1 MGIFDFSKVNQF
13 KKEIEEL
20 KQENTKSKKQLED
33 LGAYDY
39 FQIKEMIASLHSE
52 YEKKKA
58 DEELFLQNQLSELK
72 KDISDSTFK
81 LSELS
86 NKISALHEE
95 ETKLAKNNKTQ
106 INKLNRSKELVKAI
120 NYALENYLNY
130 EPSQSSLRLPDDD
143 LKLLDELSPSII
155 LKLHCMDVRD
165 LKKAFRENDRQ
176 ITSVLEKYSSRY
188 TTKANQAIYKLMVIA
203 LRAELQNILYNL
215 NPHASLTWHHHK

>member
-1 MGIFDFSKVNQF
+1 MGIFDFFKVNQF

-188 TTKANQAIYKLMVIA
+188 TTKANQAIL
-203 LRAELQNILYNL
+203 
-215 NPHASLTWHHHK
+215 